1 MLLCKRSQF
10 GGHLLSPAPG
20 DHLEKATKSHKTVYE
35 FQKATVMKHEFP
47 DV

>member
-10 GGHLLSPAPG
+10 GGHLISQASG
-20 DHLEKATKSHKTVYE
+20 DEREKATKSHKTVYE
-35 FQKATVMKHEFP
+35 FQKATVMKHKFP